1 MKFFQCSWPPVV
13 PNWARMDILS
23 SKLSVCLPL
32 EVRQQSQ
39 PLRSLYLTLA
49 CLRPHAVQG
58 RSSSSFANHFLP
70 LGLCCSGFKVFRY
83 FHSFDRKNIASL
95 AASKFSDV
103 FLSFPS
109 KMFFV
114 HLATYR
120 KLYNERE
127 DAITDLGFESRVAS
141 NQSGNFVAVEIKND
155 ASILL
160 ATFCWWINFMPDLNS
175 FTETY
180 NAVLTVEGLGLSL

>member
-1 MKFFQCSWPPVV
+1 
-13 PNWARMDILS
+13 
-23 SKLSVCLPL
+23 
-32 EVRQQSQ
+32 
-39 PLRSLYLTLA
+39 
-49 CLRPHAVQG
+49 
-58 RSSSSFANHFLP
+58 
-70 LGLCCSGFKVFRY
+70 
-83 FHSFDRKNIASL
+83 
-95 AASKFSDV
+95 
-103 FLSFPS
+103 
-109 KMFFV
+109 MFFV